1 MPSNSNFTFKFDL
14 GKLNQIVGNIEN
26 KYVAKVGILGN
37 NNQRDGN
44 ESLTNSQIGAT
55 HEYGSFSQNIPRR
68 SFLKDPLFKIK
79 KKQLMEDTIKIIN
92 KHIAD
97 DNGGKIIF
105 KKLGLAGE
113 AIVKTAF
120 ATGGFG
126 TWKPLSPL
134 AVARKGSDRILI
146 DTAQLRKSITSKV
159 EEL

>member
-1 MPSNSNFTFKFDL
+1 MGTRYKKLCVL
-14 GKLNQIVGNIEN
+14 GVHSVFARN
-26 KYVAKVGILGN
+26 KK
-37 NNQRDGN
+37 
-44 ESLTNSQIGAT
+44 
-55 HEYGSFSQNIPRR
+55 YGSFSQNIPRR